1 MTIAHEIEERKRQAF
16 EHVEKEYGS
25 LFHEDD
31 EDDLPSRGFEDLT
44 DADYDDH
51 DHDDEQTWDHQDRK
65 RDYLREYGNNEDN
78 TTAHDHDDN
87 YDNDNSESDDHNDRD
102 DDRDQDDGKDLLRAK
117 LLG

>member
-16 EHVEKEYGS
+16 AHVEKEYGS

-65 RDYLREYGNNEDN
+65 RDYLSGYDNNEDD
-78 TTAHDHDDN
+78 TPAHGH
-87 YDNDNSESDDHNDRD
+87 DNDNDNAD